1 MRIIDWSSDV
11 CSSDL
16 SSPVEAVGE
25 SSPATLAATSSAA
38 AAARTMT
45 REILTFLLTAFLPGG
60 FGQRGAE
67 ARSPGRRTVA
77 GAAVR
82 AAETGRASGWERGWQ
97 DGETVVGAGT

>member
-1 MRIIDWSSDV
+1 
-11 CSSDL
+11 
-16 SSPVEAVGE
+16 
-25 SSPATLAATSSAA
+25 
-38 AAARTMT
+38 MT

-82 AAETGRASGWERGWQ
+82 AAAGRRPARTPLAMTRTSASSWVATTVARPSVPAAARRTEERRVGKECVSTGRSRWSP
-97 DGETVVGAGT
+97 DH